1 VTGLLP
7 ETEEQR
13 LIRQTAAAI
22 AARYGHAYY
31 AERARSGGDLHE
43 LWSELGQ
50 AGLLGVHLPE
60 EYGGGGAG
68 LSELVIVLE
77 ELAAHGLPLLLAVIS
92 PAICGSVIAAH
103 GSPDLRHAWL
113 PGLASGRRRMAFALT
128 EPDAGSNSHN
138 VTTTARPAG
147 EGWTVTGGKYYISAV
162 DQCEAMLLVARDDG
176 VAGPSGSGVA
186 PGDGVSPRASTESP
200 GRPRLS
206 LFVVPTGAPGV
217 TIAPIDTALVSP
229 DRQFT
234 VFLDDVKVGPDALI
248 GSAGG
253 GLRQVFAGLNPERI
267 LAAALCN
274 GIGRYAIAK
283 ASDYA
288 RTRQVWS
295 QPIGAHQGIAH
306 PLAQAHVNVQLARL
320 ATARAAELI
329 DAGQDAAEAANIAK
343 LAAADA
349 GLAALDQAIQTHGGN
364 GLAREY
370 GLSDLWFVTRLMRTA
385 PVSREMVLNFV
396 ATHSLRLPA
405 SY

>member
-1 VTGLLP
+1 MSDLVP
-7 ETEEQR
+7 ETPEQR
-13 LIRQTAAAI
+13 LIRESAAAI
-22 AARYGHAYY
+22 AARYDHAYY

-43 LWSELGQ
+43 LWSELGS

-60 EYGGGGAG
+60 EFGGGGAG

-92 PAICGSVIAAH
+92 PAICGSVIAAY
-103 GSPDLRHAWL
+103 GSPDLRRRWL
-113 PGLASGRRRMAFALT
+113 PGLASGERRMAFALT

-138 VTTTARPAG
+138 VTTAARPAG
-147 EGWTVTGGKYYISAV
+147 DGWTISGGKYFISAA

-176 VAGPSGSGVA
+176 LPQA
-186 PGDGVSPRASTESP
+186 

-206 LFVVPTGAPGV
+206 LFVVPADAPGV
-217 TIAPIDTALVSP
+217 TIARIDTALVSP
-229 DRQFT
+229 DRQYT
-234 VFLDDVKVGPDALI
+234 VFLDQVQVGPDALI
-248 GSAGG
+248 GVAGN

-267 LAAALCN
+267 LAAAICN

-283 ASDYA
+283 ASEYA

-295 QPIGAHQGIAH
+295 QPIGAHQGVAH

-329 DAGQDAAEAANIAK
+329 DVGQDAAEAANIAK

-396 ATHSLRLPA
+396 ASHSLRLPP